1 MSRFLNSVFFTKEK
15 AESLQKIRIIN
26 TNLIHVQGFPK
37 YLSNNILKSPEYFGQ
52 YGTITNLILSE
63 KTNPETNRKSY
74 SAYITYSNKI
84 EASLAVLCV
93 DSLMIKGKIIRV
105 FFGTN
110 KYCNY
115 FLNNE
120 SCPNYE
126 KCFFLHHYSPD
137 KDIFIESNAEFTY
150 NDHLNL
156 AKKIVERYN
165 PKTINFFRSK
175 KKSEKNIF
183 PTIDFIYLS
192 EEEKENYCSQRNI
205 TYVKG
210 IEDIKISKFFNIN
223 INNNINIFNISN
235 NVNRDVFINNENNRK
250 LINTS
255 VENLNSSNEAIV
267 LHKIFENSIKAILLL
282 KPFLYK
288 MGNKSIKKMEF
299 VYLKNDLKKKGYSV
313 DKLLDGCLDCIK
325 DI

>member
-1 MSRFLNSVFFTKEK
+1 
-15 AESLQKIRIIN
+15 
-26 TNLIHVQGFPK
+26 
-37 YLSNNILKSPEYFGQ
+37 
-52 YGTITNLILSE
+52 
-63 KTNPETNRKSY
+63 
-74 SAYITYSNKI
+74 
-84 EASLAVLCV
+84 
-93 DSLMIKGKIIRV
+93 MIKGKIIRV

-223 INNNINIFNISN
+223 INNNINIFNIN
-235 NVNRDVFINNENNRK
+235 NGVNRDIFISNENNRK
-250 LINTS
+250 LLSSS
-255 VENLNSSNEAIV
+255 VENINSVNEAIV
-267 LHKIFENSIKAILLL
+267 LHKIFEKSIKDILLL
-282 KPFLYK
+282 KPFIYK
-288 MGNKSIKKMEF
+288 MGNKPIKKMEF
-299 VYLKNDLKKKGYSV
+299 EYLKNDLKKKGYSV
-313 DKLLDGCLDCIK
+313 DKLLDGCLDCMK

>member
-1 MSRFLNSVFFTKEK
+1 M
-15 AESLQKIRIIN
+15 
-26 TNLIHVQGFPK
+26 
-37 YLSNNILKSPEYFGQ
+37 LS
-52 YGTITNLILSE
+52 
-63 KTNPETNRKSY
+63 
-74 SAYITYSNKI
+74 
-84 EASLAVLCV
+84 CV

-120 SCPNYE
+120 SCPNSE
-126 KCFFLHHYSPD
+126 KCFFLHQYSPD
-137 KDIFIESNAEFTY
+137 KDIIIESNAEFTY

-156 AKKIVERYN
+156 AKKILERYN
-165 PKTINFFRSK
+165 PKTINFLRSMK
-175 KKSEKNIF
+175 KPEKNIF

-192 EEEKENYCSQRNI
+192 EEEKEHYCSQRNI

-210 IEDIKISKFFNIN
+210 KEDIKISKFFNIN

-313 DKLLDGCLDCIK
+313 NKLLDGCLDCIK